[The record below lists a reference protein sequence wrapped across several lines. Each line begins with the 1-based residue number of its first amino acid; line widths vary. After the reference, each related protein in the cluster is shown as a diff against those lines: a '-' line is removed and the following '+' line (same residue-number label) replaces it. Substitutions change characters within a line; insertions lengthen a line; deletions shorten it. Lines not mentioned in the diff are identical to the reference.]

1 MTTYCGLQGSSPCDK
16 TLPVASGIEFVD
28 DNLKSPSGKL
38 KGGFFVTKRRSVCF
52 KRQIVMA

>member
-1 MTTYCGLQGSSPCDK
+1 MTTYCGLQVHHRDK
-16 TLPVASGIEFVD
+16 TLPVGSGIVFVD
-28 DNLKSPSGKL
+28 DNLKSPNGKL